1 MTAWLDDIQEP
12 DEPSSDED
20 EPQIQ
25 HKKPKDWKFELQKF
39 HAETYHYRQPVLMY
53 SIAYELEFMGGYTYS
68 PAHLG
73 YKLAVAILWRD
84 AKFDLG
90 TLDYLKHDEP
100 ARYQKACVGF
110 EKLYGFSADK
120 LMTRIATLPE
130 EVLGSLSLRVTL
142 KHSSAWAKRPEEQRK
157 LIETCDW
164 IINTCLEFP
173 VDKIKTSFS
182 DLRQVMEGKAKALL
196 QDSGK
201 DLKA

>member
-25 HKKPKDWKFELQKF
+25 HKKPNDWKLELQKF

-73 YKLAVAILWRD
+73 YKRAVAILWRD
-84 AKFDLG
+84 ANFDLE
-90 TLDYLKHDEP
+90 TLGYLKHDKP
-100 ARYQKACVGF
+100 AQYQKACVGF

-120 LMTRIATLPE
+120 FMSRFATLPE
-130 EVLGSLSLRVTL
+130 EVLGSLSLRVIL
-142 KHSSAWAKRPEEQRK
+142 KHSSAWAKRPEEQCK

-164 IINTCLEFP
+164 IIKTCLEFP

-182 DLRQVMEGKAKALL
+182 DLRQAMEGKAKAPL
-196 QDSGK
+196 QVSV
-201 DLKA
+201 KAIKA